1 MVNRYLWWVSHKK
14 TRPCFIR
21 CIRSQAPKEAGLAG
35 YPSSLTSAAEECV
48 FCVCR
53 LLRHQL
59 AQLRSFSRGN
69 GFVQGWSVLE
79 KSPLSSSE
87 GCYVLSTEPRMRA
100 CAPPP
105 ACNPQ
110 GHESLEWGAAL
121 PLHPGWS
128 RGISS
133 CSIHAGSTTFVLF
146 QVTGT

>member
-1 MVNRYLWWVSHKK
+1 MVGFTQKDETLLYKV
-14 TRPCFIR
+14 
-21 CIRSQAPKEAGLAG
+21 IRSQTPKEAGLAG

-53 LLRHQL
+53 FLRHQL

-79 KSPLSSSE
+79 KSPLSSSD

-100 CAPPP
+100 CARPPP
-105 ACNPQ
+105 PPLNPQ

-133 CSIHAGSTTFVLF
+133 CNIHAGCTTFVLF
-146 QVTGT
+146 QVTGS